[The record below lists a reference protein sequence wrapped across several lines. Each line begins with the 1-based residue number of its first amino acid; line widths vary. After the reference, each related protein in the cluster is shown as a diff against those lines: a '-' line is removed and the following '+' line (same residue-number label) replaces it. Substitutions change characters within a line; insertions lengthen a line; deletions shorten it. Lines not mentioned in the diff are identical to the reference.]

1 MSINDEV
8 ELLRRVPLFASVPPA
23 KLKLLAFT
31 SDRMVFAPEQVL
43 MKQGDAG
50 DAAYLIL
57 SGQADVT
64 VDTANGPLKVA
75 VVGKNDFVGEMAI
88 LRDVPRSATVTA
100 TGEVMTLKIT
110 KDTFLQMIEDSPL
123 MAIEILRVVTQRLEA
138 TTIDLTQARF
148 KLKEAG
154 IA

>member
-1 MSINDEV
+1 MSINEEV
-8 ELLRRVPLFASVPPA
+8 ELLRRVPLFASVQPA

-31 SDRMVFAPEQVL
+31 SDRIVFTPAQVL
-43 MKQGDAG
+43 MRQGDSG

-57 SGQADVT
+57 GGHADVT
-64 VDTANGPLKVA
+64 VETPSGPLKVA

-100 TGEVMTLKIT
+100 SSEVMTLKIT
-110 KDTFLQMIEDSPL
+110 KDTFLQMIEDSPA

-138 TTIDLTQARF
+138 TTIDLTQA
-148 KLKEAG
+148 KIKMKQAG
-154 IA
+154 IG